1 MKTIKLYMM
10 AAAAVL
16 AVSCNGFLDEQL
28 KGSYSSDT
36 YYTSASKAEM
46 AVNAVYNSLYD
57 NNLWMFGDVASDDSV
72 KGGDDGDQPQITE
85 IDEFTAGT
93 DNGSVAT
100 FWQRTYETINRAN
113 NVIAT
118 VPGMKLDDA
127 VTARLVGEAKFLRAY
142 SYFNLVNI
150 FGKVP
155 LKLKPQNTS
164 AAIHVGLSEVSAIYE
179 QIDRDLTDAAN
190 SLTDARNGRA
200 SRAAAYALLAKSKV
214 FQGKY
219 DDALTAISN
228 FENLNKSLSPTYA
241 LEPTYADL
249 FKSGGENS
257 VESIFAIR
265 YINNTTVSRG
275 NNLNVWFSPS
285 VEEQGYHFNQPTQSY
300 VDCFDETSPTGADD
314 LRLDAS
320 IGRDGKPWF
329 NGTTFDKAWGNVT
342 GYLVK
347 KYDEDKVTGAAK
359 SQSTIPQHRIRY
371 AEVLLLKAEALNE
384 SGGTGAAD
392 PLDLVRGRAGLAAT
406 TASTQAQ
413 LRDAIR
419 KERRRELGFEFHR
432 FFDVMR
438 YGKEYATAA
447 LGTEAWGTDRYYFPL
462 PQSETDAN
470 NALKN

>member
-1 MKTIKLYMM
+1 MKTNKLYML

-46 AVNAVYNSLYD
+46 AVNAIYNSLYN
-57 NNLWMFGDVASDDSV
+57 NNLWIFGDVASDDSV
-72 KGGDDGDQPQITE
+72 KGGDDGDQPQIIE

-100 FWQRTYETINRAN
+100 FWQDTYETINRAN
-113 NVIAT
+113 NVIAN
-118 VPGMKLDDA
+118 VPGMKLSDA
-127 VTARLVGEAKFLRAY
+127 VTNRYLGEAKFLRAY

-155 LKLKPQNTS
+155 LKTKPQNES
-164 AAIHVGLSEVSAIYE
+164 SAIHVGLSEISAIYKL
-179 QIDRDLTDAAN
+179 IDDDLTDAAAG
-190 SLTDARNGRA
+190 LGDDRNGRA
-200 SRAAAYALLAKSKV
+200 NRAAAYALLAKSKV

-219 DDALTAISN
+219 GEALTAIT
-228 FENLNKSLSPTYA
+228 ELEKLPGYD
-241 LEPTYADL
+241 LEPKYTDL
-249 FKSGGENS
+249 FKAGGENS

-265 YINNTTVSRG
+265 YVNNKTAVRG
-275 NNLNVWFSPS
+275 NNLNVWFAPFT
-285 VEEQGYHFNQPTQSY
+285 EEMGYHFNQPNQSF
-300 VDCFDETSPTGADD
+300 VDCFDENTTDGKTDP
-314 LRLDAS
+314 RLDAS
-320 IGRDGKPWF
+320 IGRNGQPWF
-329 NGTTFDKAWGNVT
+329 NGTTFDQSWGNVT

-347 KYDEDKVTGAAK
+347 KYDCDKEEGVAK
-359 SQSTIPQHRIRY
+359 SQTTVPQHRIRY

-384 SGGTGAAD
+384 SGGTGAAA
-392 PLDLVRGRAGLAAT
+392 PLNRVRGRAGLGDTPAT
-406 TASTQAQ
+406 TQAA

-438 YGKEYATAA
+438 YGKEYAVAA
-447 LGTEAWGTDRYYFPL
+447 LGADAWPSDRYYFPI
-462 PQSETDAN
+462 PQGETDAN